1 MPEQNVEV
9 ELWRNVQSPVVGKHR
24 IEEPRAIE
32 DGVAGLGVGQK
43 IDQIDAVPFGT
54 GEGSHDEVKIRR
66 SESVPAISSNHRN
79 WEESIGCAKMF
90 GDGHSARLYACQWV
104 A

>member
-24 IEEPRAIE
+24 IEEPRTIE

-43 IDQIDAVPFGT
+43 ADQIDAVPFGM
-54 GEGSHDEVKIRR
+54 GEGLHDEVEVRR

-79 WEESIGCAKMF
+79 WKQSIGCAR
-90 GDGHSARLYACQWV
+90 GWAVDLGVPLCLSGAG
-104 A
+104 

>member
-1 MPEQNVEV
+1 M
-9 ELWRNVQSPVVGKHR
+9 GKHR
-24 IEEPRAIE
+24 VEESRTIE

-54 GEGSHDEVKIRR
+54 GEGLHDEVKIRR